1 MSRAMFTSRNF
12 VDGISDGFTRLIT
25 QPINGAREEGA
36 IGAVKG
42 FAKGSIGLA
51 TKVPSTGLRLVAY
64 PFQGITKSIEA
75 AFRTKTR
82 KAIVSARLKNGYYQM
97 SRMQMTHEE
106 RGEIL
111 KAFAL
116 KS

>member
-12 VDGISDGFTRLIT
+12 VDGIADGFTRLIT

-51 TKVPSTGLRLVAY
+51 TKVPSSKQCRH
-64 PFQGITKSIEA
+64 FC
-75 AFRTKTR
+75 
-82 KAIVSARLKNGYYQM
+82 
-97 SRMQMTHEE
+97 SRIKLTWVF
-106 RGEIL
+106 G
-111 KAFAL
+111 
-116 KS
+116 SSGS